1 MATWQCVKSCGA
13 CCFLAPEERPDL
25 EDYLTPDQLA
35 LYLSLVG
42 EDGWCIHYQAS
53 DRTCSIYD
61 TRPVFCRVTPD
72 TFETMFGIAATD
84 LNDFAIDCCQQHI
97 DDLYGD
103 DSPEMTRFNQAV
115 GWEDTDQDDQNVP
128 ETVD

>member
-1 MATWQCVKSCGA
+1 MNTWQCVQSCGA
-13 CCFLAPEERPDL
+13 CCFLAPNERPDL

-42 EDGWCIHYQAS
+42 EDGWCIHYNAD

-61 TRPVFCRVTPD
+61 TRPDFCRVTAA
-72 TFETMFGIAATD
+72 TFETMFDIDPTD

-97 DDLYGD
+97 GDLYGD
-103 DSPEMTRFNQAV
+103 ESDEMARFNQAV
-115 GWEDTDQDDQNVP
+115 GWQDSKK
-128 ETVD
+128 